1 MGYSYCAPCCEPPD
15 EFLPKQNLKP
25 ITNLV
30 ITNAKMTGIPTEI
43 LND

>member
-25 ITNLV
+25 INLV